1 MRVYK
6 FYSKRW
12 GLEALYRRRLKI
24 ATLQDLNDP
33 FEFGAVSKRDKRDRK
48 NLEDFKKAMFT
59 DKGLICFSRNWRNP
73 VIWSHYSDSHKGL
86 ALGLDINDEI
96 AMNVKY
102 VKRRLE
108 IPDELRTGAKK
119 IQELDLGRDILST
132 KFHHWSYEDEVRV
145 FLSLSDDRFE
155 NGLYFKLFGD
165 QIILKEIVFG
175 ANYESGNNKRL
186 QNELINEGIKFTSS
200 RLAFDSFE
208 VVYQKNKTMWK
219 TL

>member
-33 FEFGAVSKRDKRDRK
+33 FEFGAVSKRDKSDRK

-119 IQELDLGRDILST
+119 IQELDLSRDILST

-145 FLSLSDDRFE
+145 FPLLSDDRFE

>member
-33 FEFGAVSKRDKRDRK
+33 FEFGAPSKRHKSDRK

-102 VKRRLE
+102 VKRRLG

-119 IQELDLGRDILST
+119 IQELDLGRDILLT

>member
-12 GLEALYRRRLKI
+12 GLDALYRRRLKI

-33 FEFGAVSKRDKRDRK
+33 FEFGAVSKRDKSDRK
-48 NLEDFKKAMFT
+48 NLEDFKKAMFI
-59 DKGLICFSRNWRNP
+59 DKGLICFSRNWGNP

-102 VKRRLE
+102 VESRLKVPE
-108 IPDELRTGAKK
+108 ALRTGAKK
-119 IQELDLGRDILST
+119 VQETGFARDILST

-145 FLSLSDDRFE
+145 ILPLSDDRFE